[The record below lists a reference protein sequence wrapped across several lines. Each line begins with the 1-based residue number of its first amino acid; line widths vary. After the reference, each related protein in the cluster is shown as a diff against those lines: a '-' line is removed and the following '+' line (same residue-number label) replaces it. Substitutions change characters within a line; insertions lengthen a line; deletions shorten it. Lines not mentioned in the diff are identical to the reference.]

1 MGCRS
6 KVAAKARRAKRPGN
20 ACRARETDNGGKK
33 MVNIYTEAKNK
44 QGLRLERPEEEGEV
58 RIKRGDGTTFSIK
71 HADAVGSPQDV
82 DGFDLS

>member
-1 MGCRS
+1 
-6 KVAAKARRAKRPGN
+6 
-20 ACRARETDNGGKK
+20 